1 MQIVSTNPN
10 EFGLIA
16 VGQEAWGFVAIGQMA
31 RGVLVVGQLAVGV
44 AGAGQC
50 CACIWGVGQVG
61 FGVAW
66 FGAMIGLGGRGFGGV
81 LRLVPGLDPPRLAPA
96 EVPLD
101 DVMAGTT
108 SGHVKL
114 DVIAGPVGP
123 VLARGG
129 QPLPIKLTP
138 EVAGALAMNAP
149 QLPQV
154 FARLRRHGPVVLC
167 DQLVEVPGA
176 RSTGGAG
183 GGLLVVRLIALVAIA
198 TAWWF
203 LFVEL
208 VLFPG

>member
-16 VGQEAWGFVAIGQMA
+16 VGQEAWGVVAIGQMA
-31 RGVLVVGQLAVGV
+31 RGFLVLGQLAIGIAGV
-44 AGAGQC
+44 GQC

-61 FGVAW
+61 MGVAW
-66 FGAMIGLGGRGFGGV
+66 FGAMVGVGGRGFGGV
-81 LRLVPGLDPPRLAPA
+81 IRLVPGLDPPRLAPP

-101 DVMAGTT
+101 EVLAGSN

-114 DVIAGPVGP
+114 DVVQSPAGPTF
-123 VLARGG
+123 ARDGRA
-129 QPLPIKLTP
+129 LPIKMTP
-138 EVAGALAMNAP
+138 EVAGALSLNAA

-154 FARLRRHGPVVLC
+154 FGRLRRHGPVVLC
-167 DQLVEVPGA
+167 DQLVEVPGL
-176 RSTGGAG
+176 RGTSSNK
-183 GGLLVVRLIALVAIA
+183 GLLVVRLLALVAIA

-208 VLFPG
+208 VLFPS